1 MAYRPTLRQDAI
13 RWLRERRTQLYVD
26 LLTEAHAAVAINLIV
41 LVLVSGTAGG
51 LIRPRPGKLPRWHYQ
66 LQRRFPAESG
76 NSRLRRSR
84 DAWPC
89 RRTPRRDGTGEKAAR
104 RARSEISDQG
114 AIKGCLAD
122 EPP

>member
-51 LIRPRPGKLPRWHYQ
+51 LIRPQARQAPTVALP
-66 LQRRFPAESG
+66 A
-76 NSRLRRSR
+76 
-84 DAWPC
+84 AK
-89 RRTPRRDGTGEKAAR
+89 TIPRRIRQQPASAV
-104 RARSEISDQG
+104 QG
-114 AIKGCLAD
+114 RLAMPATPAHPPGAT
-122 EPP
+122 EPVK